1 MRLLLQ
7 NYDGVDRDL
16 RADVVDAFSSSL
28 ANSKDVETV
37 FVNLVS
43 FSKPK
48 SSPILV
54 VSLIVTL
61 KSLDRFDAVPSSTSP
76 SPPISPSPSRP
87 TSKARLPSARCS
99 LPNNFSVEK
108 LDKSPEWAPSPS
120 LNKRKERASVGGK
133 RCNFGVKRT
142 EKDVDSPVI
151 ASEEEEELPSRQ
163 KVAKSDCDDNK
174 LKVWCRLPTGLW
186 ECGTIQSTSGDVAF
200 VSVSDG
206 NVIKVPRAELLPANP
221 DVLEGVDDL
230 VQLSFLN
237 DPSVLCNLQSRYSQD
252 LIYSKAGPVLIAMNP
267 FKDVQNCG
275 DDFVTAYRKKL
286 VDKPHVYAV
295 ADAAYNEMMRDDVNQ
310 SIIISG
316 ETGAGKTETAKI
328 AMQYLAAL
336 GGGSCGMEHSILQA
350 NCILELFGNAKTS
363 RNDNASRFGK
373 LLEIHFS
380 SVGKIC
386 GAEIQTCKL
395 FSLNTLLF
403 GMLLPDYNF
412 INTTDFISP
421 PHVHVDT
428 IGLSSFWAVFL
439 EKSRVARLENGERSY
454 HIFYQL
460 CAGAPSMLK
469 VIIRHVFNNVN
480 NFSSPNSAY
489 VSRQSHRRS
498 SPMMLEAL
506 IQLTL
511 HSH

>member
-1 MRLLLQ
+1 ML
-7 NYDGVDRDL
+7 
-16 RADVVDAFSSSL
+16 
-28 ANSKDVETV
+28 
-37 FVNLVS
+37 
-43 FSKPK
+43 
-48 SSPILV
+48 
-54 VSLIVTL
+54 
-61 KSLDRFDAVPSSTSP
+61 
-76 SPPISPSPSRP
+76 
-87 TSKARLPSARCS
+87 
-99 LPNNFSVEK
+99 
-108 LDKSPEWAPSPS
+108 
-120 LNKRKERASVGGK
+120 
-133 RCNFGVKRT
+133 
-142 EKDVDSPVI
+142 
-151 ASEEEEELPSRQ
+151 
-163 KVAKSDCDDNK
+163 
-174 LKVWCRLPTGLW
+174 
-186 ECGTIQSTSGDVAF
+186 GDVASVPDVGLSVVF
-200 VSVSDG
+200 CGTHPFGGVLSHESGSGKWIAAGPSLFGPRKLLGGEFSLDAENMFYSGTGGMVSSPQVPTQRSRGDG
-206 NVIKVPRAELLPANP
+206 GKFRESEVGHLAMSHVIKVPRAELLPANP

-469 VIIRHVFNNVN
+469 GRVAFFNYCVLP
-480 NFSSPNSAY
+480 SK
-489 VSRQSHRRS
+489 
-498 SPMMLEAL
+498 
-506 IQLTL
+506 
-511 HSH
+511 

>member
-1 MRLLLQ
+1 MPPL
-7 NYDGVDRDL
+7 
-16 RADVVDAFSSSL
+16 L
-28 ANSKDVETV
+28 ANINRHK
-37 FVNLVS
+37 
-43 FSKPK
+43 
-48 SSPILV
+48 
-54 VSLIVTL
+54 
-61 KSLDRFDAVPSSTSP
+61 
-76 SPPISPSPSRP
+76 
-87 TSKARLPSARCS
+87 
-99 LPNNFSVEK
+99 LPNQRCGLLEHMVVGCGGPFVFTPWFIEIELMK
-108 LDKSPEWAPSPS
+108 TPFRFRGA
-120 LNKRKERASVGGK
+120 ASTT
-133 RCNFGVKRT
+133 RKRT

-163 KVAKSDCDDNK
+163 KVAKSDCDDNVGYFIKKK

-439 EKSRVARLENGERSY
+439 KKSRVARLENGERSY

-469 VIIRHVFNNVN
+469 GALKTLGKRGCDKDPDTNAQLIMVPFELAFPTNLALAHSDGHLTVSPVKKRKKESKNKKMTKAKKRK
-480 NFSSPNSAY
+480 FSARK
-489 VSRQSHRRS
+489 VLLLGESHLVVR
-498 SPMMLEAL
+498 
-506 IQLTL
+506 
-511 HSH
+511 